1 MDVYFLSKF
10 KKEKGFTLVELL
22 VIVTVVAV
30 LIGLSVRSYTF
41 INNRAKETATETEMS
56 NIAKALEIYVMDYST
71 YPESADFP
79 AALEVA
85 GIMEGAPELDTW
97 ESFYQYSSTAGS
109 SYTLESYGINKA
121 DGGDDD
127 IVFTNGVMTEDG
139 LYPNQ

>member
-1 MDVYFLSKF
+1 MDVYNFNTF
-10 KKEKGFTLVELL
+10 KKENGFTLVELL
-22 VIVTVVAV
+22 VGVIIIAIIVGISIQGYI
-30 LIGLSVRSYTF
+30 LIKD
-41 INNRAKETATETEMS
+41 RAKETATETEMS